1 MLDRFDLVIPVQ
13 ALKPDELQ
21 AELNEE
27 SSQSILSRV
36 KSARDRQHKR
46 YNSQVMINAY
56 VDGEM
61 LDKAVRCDVEVDA
74 ILSQA
79 INRYNLSARGY
90 HRLLRVSRTIADLSA
105 CENISGKH
113 VLEALNYR
121 LDILRK

>member
-1 MLDRFDLVIPVQ
+1 
-13 ALKPDELQ
+13 
-21 AELNEE
+21 
-27 SSQSILSRV
+27 
-36 KSARDRQHKR
+36 
-46 YNSQVMINAY
+46 
-56 VDGEM
+56 M